1 MKAVS
6 LDGFHMPKSIIQ
18 VMHRLQ
24 TYTFVELQS
33 TTQQQTSSSNSDAD
47 NNQKWL
53 QLQLH

>member
-33 TTQQQTSSSNSDAD
+33 TTQQQTSSSNNDAD